1 MVEIEILLR
10 RRFAARLREAMDA
23 KGWNQTELG
32 KRVGLSQSS
41 VSDMLGLQKKAP
53 ALPNARTLSDLCREL
68 RVSAD
73 WLLGLGRN
81 PQGGM
86 PSAGESYQDGGLAA
100 IIEIRLA
107 LETLE
112 GRWRGDPTILP
123 TVAERSAG
131 AEHVTLA
138 RELAAGSQ
146 TRRRVR
152 RRGA

>member
-10 RRFAARLREAMDA
+10 RRFAARLREAMGA

-73 WLLGLGRN
+73 WLLGLSN
-81 PQGGM
+81 AHHGGAA
-86 PSAGESYQDGGLAA
+86 SAGEAFQGGGTAA
-100 IIEIRLA
+100 ILEMRVA
-107 LETLE
+107 LEQME
-112 GRWRGDPTILP
+112 ARWRGDATTLP

-131 AEHVTLA
+131 AEHVALA
-138 RELAAGSQ
+138 REIGTMPQ
-146 TRRRVR
+146 TRRRAR